1 MVSRIKTEFFRWAFV
16 AATTFVLDTFLFA
29 SLYVFFNNVFI
40 ANSVSFLIS
49 TLYNFFFHK
58 YWTYQGSDSFNS
70 PSLRYFA
77 LLVVSFVINSILISI
92 FLIINDSSVAAKVFA
107 SMITLV
113 INYLGLRNFV
123 FTKSQ

>member
-1 MVSRIKTEFFRWAFV
+1 MVYRIKAEFLRWAIV

-29 SLYVFFNNVFI
+29 CLYLFFNNVFI

-58 YWTYQGSDSFNS
+58 HWTYQNSDSFSS
-70 PSLRYFA
+70 PSLRYFG
-77 LLVVSFVINSILISI
+77 LLIVSFVINSVLISI
-92 FLIINDSSVAAKVFA
+92 FLLFNDSSVAAKVFA

-113 INYLGLRNFV
+113 LNYVGLRNFV